1 MSTPVLLGSTCA
13 ERLYLRERTNDR
25 IRMIVSHVRSVEIR
39 SCETGRE
46 MTTFGRGG
54 GTGDSLDHHLFD
66 GGFDLGDVALGMN
79 TLAYRDTSP
88 NDRPE

>member
-54 GTGDSLDHHLFD
+54 EVRETHLTIICSTA
-66 GGFDLGDVALGMN
+66 GLI
-79 TLAYRDTSP
+79 LATWP
-88 NDRPE
+88 WE